1 MRIVLVNWA
10 QIWDGASYGGGVNQ
24 YCQSLA
30 IELVRRGHDVVSLF
44 GGRTYLPTPKHCFIR
59 RHDDWM
65 DVKVFEVINSP
76 VMAPSIVQFEDPMGE
91 VSAPELEQ
99 QVGRLLAELKPDAV
113 HWNNIEGFSVGCVA
127 KARAVSGARQF
138 FSLHNYHT
146 ICPQVYLMQRHRQ
159 ACFDF
164 DNGHNC
170 ASCIEF
176 KTREHEKSKLI
187 AGYLKAHGRDPKA
200 VEDLRHAW
208 LGALGT
214 LRRTVTGYFEWKRAR
229 ARLAVPVAPPGKPAP
244 VGGGSGDIGL
254 PVLQPQP
261 AHAND
266 SRGKTKFL
274 LAELNP
280 WRPPPP
286 DSPELR
292 PLYNLTPPEPPSDKV
307 PNDYARRRAAMIA
320 MLNSCDGVLA
330 VSDFVRRK
338 FVSLG
343 VDDSRIRTRPIGSR
357 INRVVAL
364 KPDLTFPPPVPK
376 PEPTPWPEQ
385 RPLRLHFMGYN
396 NYYKGLHVLAEA
408 LELMGPEH
416 LRQIDLSIFALDG
429 QSIEWIFRRL
439 EPRLAKLKFGYEY
452 NYHDIPWMLG
462 GRDLTVVPSVW
473 WDNAPQTVFESM
485 ACGVPVLGA
494 DVGGIPDF
502 VADGYNGLLFV
513 ANSRASLAQT
523 LRKAVEDP
531 RMVWSLRQNV
541 RPPKDIS
548 EHAIEMEQVY
558 SGVDPG
564 EVVVNT
570 PAAAGTAA
578 PSR

>member
-30 IELVRRGHDVVSLF
+30 IELAARGHEVFSLF
-44 GGRTYLPTPKHCFIR
+44 GGRTYLPTPTDCFIR
-59 RHDDWM
+59 RHDDWLG
-65 DVKVFEVINSP
+65 VKVFEVINSP

-91 VSAPELEQ
+91 VSAPALEE
-99 QVGRLLAELKPDAV
+99 QVGRLMAALKPDAV
-113 HWNNIEGFSVGCVA
+113 HWNNIEGFSIGCIA
-127 KARAVSGARQF
+127 AARRACDARHI

-146 ICPQVYLMQRHRQ
+146 ICPQVYLMQGHRR
-159 ACFDF
+159 ACLDF

-176 KTREHEKSKLI
+176 KTRAYERQKLVD
-187 AGYLKAHGRDPKA
+187 GYLKRHGRDPAK
-200 VEDLRHAW
+200 VEEVRHAW

-214 LRRTVTGYFEWKRAR
+214 LRRSVTGYFQWRSA
-229 ARLAVPVAPPGKPAP
+229 LAALRRPDDPPGKPAP
-244 VGGGSGDIGL
+244 IGGPSGDIGL

-261 AHAND
+261 AAEAD
-266 SRGKTKFL
+266 ARGKTKFL

-280 WRPPPP
+280 WTPPPP
-286 DSPELR
+286 DAPELQ
-292 PLYNLTPPEPPSDKV
+292 PITNITPPEPPSRKP
-307 PNDYARRRAAMIA
+307 PNDYARRRAAMIE
-320 MLNSCDGVLA
+320 MLNGCDRVLA

-338 FVSLG
+338 FESLG
-343 VDDSRIRTRPIGSR
+343 VRPQTIRTLPIGSR

-364 KPDLTFPPPVPK
+364 KPDLVFPPPEPR
-376 PEPTPWPEQ
+376 PEPTPWQDQ

-408 LELMGPEH
+408 LELMDPAH
-416 LRQIDLSIFALDG
+416 LRQVDLSIFALDG
-429 QSIEWIFRRL
+429 HSIEWMFRRL
-439 EPRLAKLKFGYEY
+439 EPRLARLKFGYEY

-502 VADGYNGLLFV
+502 VKDGHNGLLFV
-513 ANSRASLAQT
+513 ANSRRSLADT
-523 LRKAVEDP
+523 IVRAVENP
-531 RMVWSLRQNV
+531 RLVWSLRANV
-541 RPPKDIS
+541 RPPKDIAD
-548 EHAIEMEQVY
+548 HAPEMEAVY
-558 SGVDPG
+558 AGLDAQAH
-564 EVVVNT
+564 
-570 PAAAGTAA
+570 AAAVEVRAA
-578 PSR
+578 QTTLAT